1 MKHNIK
7 KWVAACSMCLCITVS
22 GTLQVAAQNTEKS
35 GPSLSLTG
43 TVIGKAGGNT
53 AVLMDELKHKQYLVH
68 EGDTLMN
75 IVVQK
80 VDREK
85 VVLLRNG
92 QKEVLRLKGRKGEA
106 VSAKDDQTM
115 PLAERMPPPPP
126 PALAPMT
133 P

>member
-1 MKHNIK
+1 MNHKVK
-7 KWVAACSMCLCITVS
+7 KCIVVWSLCLCITA
-22 GTLQVAAQNTEKS
+22 GENLQVAAQNKEES
-35 GPSLSLTG
+35 GPTLSLTG

-53 AVLMDELKHKQYLVH
+53 AVLMDEMKQKQYLLH
-68 EGDTLMN
+68 KGDTLMD

-80 VDREK
+80 VEREK

-92 QKEVLRLKGRKGEA
+92 QKEILHLKGRKGEDIPE
-106 VSAKDDQTM
+106 SADQTM

-126 PALAPMT
+126 PALAPMI